1 MGLHRSLLFHLFFF
15 RDPQRDIKSS
25 SQSLLAPADGKIYE
39 INKLMGIIKIR
50 MSIFNVHVTR
60 SPITGNITEI
70 SYQKGKH
77 WPFFSFIKRGTH
89 ENERQIITIES
100 NLGEIQV
107 VQIVGII
114 ARKIFVKKN
123 FRMAN
128 PVRWFRFI
136 AYIFGPF
143 FVGMAKANVDVA
155 YRVITGKINPG
166 IVKISPD
173 LKTDLGI
180 TMLANSITLTPGT
193 LSVDIDEEKNDLYI
207 HWINVK
213 KGALQKK
220 PVDYKFVCGEF
231 PKWIRRIAE

>member
-1 MGLHRSLLFHLFFF
+1 MRHKTNTFGRKNMLAFIVTTILCFVTYLLLTTGSGT
-15 RDPQRDIKSS
+15 DIVILNKDFLSWS
-25 SQSLLAPADGKIYE
+25 FGE
-39 INKLMGIIKIR
+39 IIFGIIL
-50 MSIFNVHVTR
+50 SA
-60 SPITGNITEI
+60 
-70 SYQKGKH
+70 
-77 WPFFSFIKRGTH
+77 
-89 ENERQIITIES
+89 
-100 NLGEIQV
+100 
-107 VQIVGII
+107 IVGII

-143 FVGMAKANVDVA
+143 FAGMAKANVDVA

-193 LSVDIDEEKNDLYI
+193 LSVDIDEDNNDLYI

-213 KGALQKK
+213 KEALQKK

-231 PKWIRRIAE
+231 PKWVRRIAE